1 MGARLFTAVVPP
13 REVVVE
19 LDMLLD
25 PRRDADSSLRWTRPD
40 GWHVTTSF
48 MASADRYRLETLEEC
63 LAEVAAR
70 TAPFPLGLAGGVT
83 FPDPMRARVLALAV
97 GIGHEVLAALAA
109 SARTAAARA
118 GVEVD
123 GARYVGHLTLA
134 RHNRGVAAKRWL
146 EVLSSFPV
154 WEWTADELVLI
165 ESRQIG
171 RHYDVV
177 ERFPLVGGYSWK
189 RRNPTSDAP
198 LIDGLNTSPHAQ
210 G

>member
-1 MGARLFTAVVPP
+1 MFSAVLPP
-13 REVVVE
+13 REVVEE
-19 LDMLLD
+19 LDRLLD

-40 GWHVTTSF
+40 GWHVTTAF
-48 MASADRYRLETLEEC
+48 MASVDRYRLEDLEEN

-70 TAPFPLGLAGGVT
+70 TAPFALALAGGVT
-83 FPDPMRARVLALAV
+83 FPDPMKARVLALAV
-97 GIGHEVLAALAA
+97 GIGHGPLAALSA
-109 SARTAAARA
+109 SARTAANRA

-134 RHNRGVAAKRWL
+134 RHHRGVAAKRWL

-154 WEWTADELVLI
+154 WEWTVDELVLI

-177 ERFPLVGGYSWK
+177 RRFPLGAAL
-189 RRNPTSDAP
+189 P
-198 LIDGLNTSPHAQ
+198 
-210 G
+210 

>member
-1 MGARLFTAVVPP
+1 MFTAVLPP

-19 LDMLLD
+19 LDRLLD
-25 PRRDADSSLRWTRPD
+25 PRRDADSSLRWTRPG

-48 MASADRYRLETLEEC
+48 MASVDRYRLDALEEN

-70 TAPFPLGLAGGVT
+70 TAPFRLALAGGVT
-83 FPDPMRARVLALAV
+83 FPDPMKARVLALAV
-97 GIGHEVLAALAA
+97 GIGQEPLAALAA
-109 SARTAAARA
+109 SSRTAASRA
-118 GVEVD
+118 GAEAD
-123 GARYVGHLTLA
+123 GARYVGHMTLA

-171 RHYDVV
+171 RHYEVV
-177 ERFPLVGGYSWK
+177 QRFPL
-189 RRNPTSDAP
+189 
-198 LIDGLNTSPHAQ
+198 DGAALD
-210 G
+210 